1 MAISAMTVSSRTAS
15 MHVRRRAGR
24 EGSLPQPN
32 RRSVRVYLARHGE
45 TTWNLAGRYQGRLES
60 ELSPLGVRQALAL
73 ADAMQRANAG
83 RVVSSPL
90 RRCTATAQPTAE
102 RIEVDVEADG
112 RLIEIAHGTWEGRL
126 RDEIAANDPAR
137 YRAWREDP
145 AHVSF
150 EGGESIAQVL
160 ARWREFAASF
170 APDAPALVV
179 THDAVVR
186 VALVDATSRGL
197 DDFWTTRVENG
208 AYAVFDVHA
217 GRWSLVDECV
227 ADHLGALRAPTEGQ
241 AL

>member
-1 MAISAMTVSSRTAS
+1 MPL
-15 MHVRRRAGR
+15 RRLRGR
-24 EGSLPQPN
+24 EGSAPRPN
-32 RRSVRVYLARHGE
+32 GTPVRVYLARHGE

-60 ELSPLGVRQALAL
+60 ELSPLGERQALAL

-90 RRCTATAQPTAE
+90 RRCTETARPAAE
-102 RIEVDVEADG
+102 HAGVPVETDD

-126 RDEIAANDPAR
+126 RDELAANDPVR

-160 ARWREFAASF
+160 ERWRDFATSF
-170 APDAPALVV
+170 APDAPTLVV

-208 AYAVFDVHA
+208 AYAAFDVHH
-217 GRWSLVDECV
+217 GRWTLVEECV
-227 ADHLGALRAPTEGQ
+227 SDHLGALRAPIEGQ